1 MNNSFQGEKKCLAYI
16 WPIENY
22 AGKETALANVRFVT
36 GPFKGKVAQYYM
48 PTNIYTYYFWGVT
61 FEVVTVN
68 GKNTQIRKGEV
79 VAVSWMV
86 YENLKHC
93 EQYKNVR
100 ILA

>member
-1 MNNSFQGEKKCLAYI
+1 MATKAEAMAALEKEDNEPMYNI
-16 WPIENY
+16 DE
-22 AGKETALANVRFVT
+22 VRNRKLINIVLPTT
-36 GPFKGKVAQYYM
+36 GSEDPEGYD
-48 PTNIYTYYFWGVT
+48 T